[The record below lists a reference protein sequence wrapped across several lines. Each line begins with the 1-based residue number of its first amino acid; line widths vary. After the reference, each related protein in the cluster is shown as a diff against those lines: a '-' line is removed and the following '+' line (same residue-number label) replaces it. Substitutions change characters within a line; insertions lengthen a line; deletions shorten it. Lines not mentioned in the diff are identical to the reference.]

1 MEHGSRLIAQADGVN
16 FLEFQ
21 EAIYGADN
29 VQGSS
34 WWSKFIQIFQEAID
48 AHFIDSFSTPGGIIS
63 RFLPFILSAA
73 GLILFVMLIWGGFEF
88 MMGASNPK
96 SAESG
101 KQRITS
107 AFIGFFILFSVFWI
121 AQIMQTIFGINIG
134 IQ

>member
-1 MEHGSRLIAQADGVN
+1 MEETSRFIANATDSQGVDFLQFQSAIFGADEPQTQGFFGG
-16 FLEFQ
+16 FLEFFRDFVN
-21 EAIYGADN
+21 I
-29 VQGSS
+29 ST
-34 WWSKFIQIFQEAID
+34 
-48 AHFIDSFSTPGGIIS
+48 FSTPGGIIS
-63 RFLPFILSAA
+63 RFLPFVLSAA
-73 GLILFVMLIWGGFEF
+73 GLILFVMLIWGSFEF

-121 AQIMQTIFGINIG
+121 AQIMQIIFGIDIG

>member
-1 MEHGSRLIAQADGVN
+1 MQENSRFIAQGEGVN

-21 EAIYGADN
+21 RAIYGAD
-29 VQGSS
+29 
-34 WWSKFIQIFQEAID
+34 EAQRPGFFGGVFEWFADTLNIVT
-48 AHFIDSFSTPGGIIS
+48 FSTPGGIIS

-88 MMGASNPK
+88 MMGAANPK

-121 AQIMQTIFGINIG
+121 AQIMQIIFGINIG
-134 IQ
+134 IE